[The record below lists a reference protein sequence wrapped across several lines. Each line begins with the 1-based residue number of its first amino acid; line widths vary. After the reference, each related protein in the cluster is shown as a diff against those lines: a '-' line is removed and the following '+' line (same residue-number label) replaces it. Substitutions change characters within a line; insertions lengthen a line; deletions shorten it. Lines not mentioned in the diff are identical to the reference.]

1 MEIGGNASAQSF
13 FLKNGMTTPFDYKSP
28 IVDKYKK
35 DQTKKVDTMFAG
47 PVVSSPKTEEKTQ
60 SPVAPVVGFEK
71 QNSSSDA
78 TPKSDN
84 TFDNVKIN
92 KEQTKTKGFTVEF
105 NKR

>member
-1 MEIGGNASAQSF
+1 MEQGGNASAQSF

-28 IVDKYKK
+28 VVDKYKK
-35 DQTKKVDTMFAG
+35 DQIKKVDTMLAS
-47 PVVSSPKTEEKTQ
+47 PVKSPVKTEEKAL
-60 SPVAPVVGFEK
+60 SPVAPLEK

-78 TPKSDN
+78 TPKSDT

-105 NKR
+105 SKR